1 MSLNLHIKRK
11 HKGGNKSD
19 RERFAREVF
28 LSCKNG
34 KPLPETKLLVPADFV
49 DKIKLEFERLKKID
63 FEEEFD
69 PSNLF
74 RYNISNFDNIMR
86 SHSDD
91 DYEDLEDADS
101 IDVAAKNFKND
112 QDSSDDDDDRLSV
125 LSGARSEG
133 VGRREPLQQIMKDI
147 TTKKLKR

>member
-1 MSLNLHIKRK
+1 MNLHIKRK

-19 RERFAREVF
+19 RERFAREIF
-28 LSCKNG
+28 LALKNG
-34 KPLPETKLLVPADFV
+34 KPLPESKLIVPQEFEV
-49 DKIKLEFERLKKID
+49 KIKAEFERLKKID

-86 SHSDD
+86 SGSED
-91 DYEDLEDADS
+91 DYDDMDGDS
-101 IDVAAKNFKND
+101 IDVAAKNFNHD
-112 QDSSDDDDDRLSV
+112 QSDDEDDDHLSV